1 MATIIVLIV
10 VFNEIGAVYFPVKS
24 YIIIIV
30 ELKNLLSNAKKFHQR
45 TKCYIQQQKRVI
57 QSENLFSDAKL
68 YYLTRKL
75 VIQSEKFYPT
85 RKRVIYHENVLFSL
99 KTCF

>member
-57 QSENLFSDAKL
+57 QSENLSSTAKPC
-68 YYLTRKL
+68 YSVEKY
-75 VIQSEKFYPT
+75 VIIKGAKHVE
-85 RKRVIYHENVLFSL
+85 EN
-99 KTCF
+99 